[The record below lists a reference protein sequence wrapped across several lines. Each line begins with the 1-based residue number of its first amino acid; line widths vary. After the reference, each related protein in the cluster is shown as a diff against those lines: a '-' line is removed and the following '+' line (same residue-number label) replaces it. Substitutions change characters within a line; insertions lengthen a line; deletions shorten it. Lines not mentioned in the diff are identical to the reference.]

1 MRNYAT
7 VAYSI
12 MFCTITKVL
21 YSGLTE
27 NMDILFYSILFYSIL
42 FYIYKET
49 GENIACKP

>member
-1 MRNYAT
+1 MSNYAT

-12 MFCTITKVL
+12 MFCTITEVP

-27 NMDILFYSILFYSIL
+27 NMHILFYSIL